1 MTVHYG
7 DGYEWVRRRKGYA
20 AGNGVVVDRGSI
32 AADERPAAHLG
43 RRVPSTADGRGKE
56 KVKELHEKGTK
67 GEWWGVGRRAS
78 IERPRQPPS
87 SRTALCE
94 RGVDV
99 GGEVPRL
106 EHPCEG

>member
-1 MTVHYG
+1 MG
-7 DGYEWVRRRKGYA
+7 EERRESGGAWVG
-20 AGNGVVVDRGSI
+20 
-32 AADERPAAHLG
+32 EPA
-43 RRVPSTADGRGKE
+43 
-56 KVKELHEKGTK
+56 
-67 GEWWGVGRRAS
+67 

-106 EHPCEG
+106 EHPCEGRGDTGGIGSALA